1 MFMLEKTTMLDQIL
15 DSAQQL
21 VQSSGFHAFS
31 YADISAE
38 VGIQKASIHHYFP
51 RKSDLGKE
59 MVSRYREDFRLR
71 RARIELLTPE
81 PGEQL
86 QRYAQIFR
94 DMLRGAVRGEN
105 DCICLCGALSA
116 EWHGL
121 PESVQSEVTLFFHEN
136 EEWLAHILDTGRLSG
151 SLRFEGLALLQAQ
164 AYLAGLEGA
173 MQSARVHQDVSLY
186 CAVAH
191 QLLAQL
197 GLDTL
202 DLTTLDLRVPVH
214 KH

>member
-1 MFMLEKTTMLDQIL
+1 MLEQIL

-21 VQSSGFHAFS
+21 VQTSGFHASS

-59 MVSRYREDFRLR
+59 MVSRYRKDFRLR
-71 RARIELLTPE
+71 RTRIKLQTSE

-86 QRYAQIFR
+86 RRYAQIFR
-94 DMLRGAVRGEN
+94 DMLRGAVRGESG
-105 DCICLCGALSA
+105 CICLCGALSA

-136 EEWLAHILDTGRLSG
+136 EEWLAQVLDMGRLGG
-151 SLRFEGLALLQAQ
+151 SLHFDGLALLQART
-164 AYLAGLEGA
+164 YLAGLEGA
-173 MQSARVHQDVSLY
+173 MQSARVHQDVALY
-186 CAVAH
+186 CAIAH

-202 DLTTLDLRVPVH
+202 DLTTLDLRVPTLAR
-214 KH
+214 

>member
-1 MFMLEKTTMLDQIL
+1 MVEQIL

-21 VQSSGFHAFS
+21 VQTSGFHAFS

-38 VGIQKASIHHYFP
+38 VGIQKSSIHHYFP

-71 RARIELLTPE
+71 RVRIEMVTTE

-94 DMLRGAVRGEN
+94 DMLRGAVSHESG
-105 DCICLCGALSA
+105 CICLCGALSA

-121 PESVQSEVTLFFHEN
+121 PEAVQAEVILFFREN
-136 EEWLAHILDTGRLSG
+136 EEWLARILDTGRLDG
-151 SLRFEGLALLQAQ
+151 SLHFDGVSLLQAR
-164 AYLAGLEGA
+164 AFLAGLEGA
-173 MQSARVHQDVSLY
+173 MQSARVHADVTLY
-186 CAVAH
+186 CTLAH
-191 QLLAQL
+191 RMLAQL
-197 GLDTL
+197 GLNTL
-202 DLTTLDLRVPVH
+202 ELTTLDLRIPASSR
-214 KH
+214 